1 MRYFEIGS
9 CDDVE
14 YESLNFIPPLE
25 ATDRMRA
32 AGGRLLTEG
41 WPPIDAELTLVRY
54 GKRLPRAELR
64 KNVDGLLIREG
75 ACALLKHLLAGCGVP
90 LPIRMAG
97 DDPYFL
103 FQVVQ
108 IDCLDEKQTVYTM
121 IREDIRL
128 PRKAVLRGDCIVGFN
143 IFSPT
148 GFPQF
153 IFASETFRDAVTA
166 AGFKGISFRDVPVT

>member
-14 YESLNFIPPLE
+14 YEFLNFIPPLE
-25 ATDRMRA
+25 ATDRMRV

-54 GKRLPRAELR
+54 GKRLPRAVLR

-75 ACALLKHLLAGCGVP
+75 ACTSLKHLLAGCGVS

-97 DDPYFL
+97 DDPYLL

-108 IDCLDEKQTVYTM
+108 MDCLDQTKSEFRM
-121 IREDIRL
+121 IRDDLKRL
-128 PRKAVLRGDCIVGFN
+128 RKPVLLADHAVGFN
-143 IFSPT
+143 LFSPP
-148 GFPQF
+148 GEPGF